1 MQRFLVITLPHWPVT
16 ARARLM
22 QGPVVVVVRRK
33 GARMVHAAN
42 RLARAD
48 GVERG
53 MPLAQAKA
61 LVRSEPLELDHDHAA
76 DRRAISNLAHWCQRL
91 SPLVQTV
98 HDDDYAAVVIDLTG
112 LERVHR
118 GEDRLLARLRAH
130 MDRMRV
136 ECTLWTA
143 STQAA
148 ASVAGRAAPS
158 GHDGIIK
165 HGEERWRTRACP
177 VDALRIDHDLVAM
190 LHEVNVRT
198 IDDLR
203 QVQRVQVAAR
213 FGQRLLDRLDAIQG
227 LVLEPFRAIRCVP
240 EVQGQVAFDGPCPQ
254 VEALCQAVQSCF
266 EQVCTQL
273 QDRGRGARAFRVRV
287 RCCDLPEHA
296 WTIRCTQP
304 IRSWHAVR
312 ALVLPSLQDLPLG
325 HGVEAVHVVARSL
338 RRVALMQGGLQR
350 PCGPA
355 EHGALWI
362 DSLRERFGPDA
373 VSMPILRAVRRHA
386 WHEGAVAIDASIE
399 RHHDDRQASN
409 PLAGISGLDGISGF
423 GGLDSLDRIRGVDG
437 TGGADPAHDPV
448 HALAS
453 EPSCVWP
460 RPERIIVQSNRA
472 VADRAQDPDHQHA
485 AMDHD
490 CHVAPWPIPP
500 SSFRWRGAAWHVIDR
515 HGPQRLV
522 GAWWHAHDAG
532 TRDHWRVH
540 ATRIGVMQGG
550 VIDDHASTG
559 TAAPHDH
566 AWLALVRH
574 DDGSWWV
581 QGAWT

>member
-1 MQRFLVITLPHWPVT
+1 MQRFLVITLPHWSVT

-33 GARMVHAAN
+33 GARMVHAAS

-61 LVRSEPLELDHDHAA
+61 LLSSEPLELEHDPAA
-76 DRRAISNLAHWCQRL
+76 DRRALYALARWCQRI
-91 SPLVQTV
+91 SPLVQLV
-98 HDDDYAAVVIDLTG
+98 HDDDQAALVIDLTG
-112 LERVHR
+112 LERMHR
-118 GEDRLLARLRAH
+118 GEDRLLLKLRAH
-130 MDRMRV
+130 MERMRV

-148 ASVAGRAAPS
+148 AIATGRAAPS

-165 HGEERWRTRACP
+165 QGEERWRTRACP
-177 VDALRIDHDLVAM
+177 IDALRIDRELVAM

-203 QVQRVQVAAR
+203 QVQRDQVAAR

-240 EVQGQVAFDGPCPQ
+240 DVQGQVIFDGPCPQ

-273 QDRGRGARAFRVRV
+273 QDRGRGARAFTVRV
-287 RCCDLPEHA
+287 RCCDLPQHA

-312 ALVLPSLQDLPLG
+312 PLVLPSLQDLPLG
-325 HGVEAVHVVARSL
+325 HGVEAVQVLARSL
-338 RRVALMQGGLQR
+338 RRMASVQGGLQGTR
-350 PCGPA
+350 RAG
-355 EHGALWI
+355 EHGVLWI
-362 DSLRERFGPDA
+362 DGLRERFGPDA
-373 VSMPILRAVRRHA
+373 VSVPSLRALRQHA
-386 WHEGAVAIDASIE
+386 WQERAVTIDASIE
-399 RHHDDRQASN
+399 GHQDDRHASN
-409 PLAGISGLDGISGF
+409 PLAGISGLDDISRF
-423 GGLDSLDRIRGVDG
+423 GGLDSLERIRGVDG
-437 TGGADPAHDPV
+437 MGGADPPHEPL

-460 RPERIIVQSNRA
+460 RPERIIVQSNRTA
-472 VADRAQDPDHQHA
+472 VDRVQDPDHRHA

-490 CHVAPWPIPP
+490 RHGAPWPLPP
-500 SSFRWRGAAWHVIDR
+500 SSFRWRGAVWHVIGR
-515 HGPQRLV
+515 QGPQRLL
-522 GAWWHAHDAG
+522 GAWWQAHDAG
-532 TRDHWRVH
+532 THDHWRVH
-540 ATRIGVMQGG
+540 ATRSMANPSG
-550 VIDDHASTG
+550 
-559 TAAPHDH
+559 DH

-574 DDGSWWV
+574 DDGSWWAR
-581 QGAWT
+581 GAWT

>member
-1 MQRFLVITLPHWPVT
+1 MQRFLVITLPHWSVT
-16 ARARLM
+16 ARARLV

-33 GARMVHAAN
+33 GARMVHAAS

-48 GVERG
+48 GVEPG

-61 LVRSEPLELDHDHAA
+61 LLTSEPHELEHDPAA
-76 DRRAISNLAHWCQRL
+76 DRRALSTLARWCQRI
-91 SPLVQTV
+91 SPLVQLV
-98 HDDDYAAVVIDLTG
+98 HDDDHAALVIDLTG

-118 GEDRLLARLRAH
+118 GEDRLLVRLRAH

-148 ASVAGRAAPS
+148 AGAAGRAAPS
-158 GHDGIIK
+158 GHDGVIK
-165 HGEERWRTRACP
+165 HGEERWRTRTCP
-177 VDALRIDHDLVAM
+177 VDALQIDRDLMAM

-203 QVQRVQVAAR
+203 QVQRAQIAAR

-240 EVQGQVAFDGPCPQ
+240 EVQGQIIFDGPCPQ

-266 EQVCTQL
+266 EQACMQL

-287 RCCDLPEHA
+287 QCCDLPEHA

-312 ALVLPSLQDLPLG
+312 PLVLPSLQDLPLG
-325 HGVEAVHVVARSL
+325 HGVEAVHVIARSL
-338 RRVALMQGGLQR
+338 RRVAPVQGGLQGT
-350 PCGPA
+350 CSPA
-355 EHGALWI
+355 EPGALWI

-373 VSMPILRAVRRHA
+373 VSVPSLRAVRRHA

-399 RHHDDRQASN
+399 AHHDDREGSGGVN
-409 PLAGISGLDGISGF
+409 GIHAIHGMNDFDGI
-423 GGLDSLDRIRGVDG
+423 GGMASAGKTASAG
-437 TGGADPAHDPV
+437 EMTSADAAHAPL

-460 RPERIIVQSNRA
+460 RPERISVTQPGPN
-472 VADRAQDPDHQHA
+472 
-485 AMDHD
+485 
-490 CHVAPWPIPP
+490 APWPIPP
-500 SSFRWRGAAWHVIDR
+500 SRFRWRGAAWHVIGCQ
-515 HGPQRLV
+515 GPQRLV
-522 GAWWHAHDAG
+522 GAWWQAHDAG

-540 ATRIGVMQGG
+540 ATR
-550 VIDDHASTG
+550 S
-559 TAAPHDH
+559 AADPPGDH

>member
-1 MQRFLVITLPHWPVT
+1 MQRFLVITLPHWSVT
-16 ARARLM
+16 ARARLV
-22 QGPVVVVVRRK
+22 QQPVVVVVRRK
-33 GARMVHAAN
+33 GALIVHAAS

-48 GVERG
+48 GVQCD

-61 LVRSEPLELDHDHAA
+61 LMRCESHDMEHDPAA
-76 DRRAISNLAHWCQRL
+76 DRRALYTLARWCQRI
-91 SPLVQTV
+91 SPLVQLV
-98 HDDDYAAVVIDLTG
+98 HDDDHAALVIDLTG

-148 ASVAGRAAPS
+148 ASAAGQAAPS

-177 VDALRIDHDLVAM
+177 VDALRIDRELVAM

-203 QVQRVQVAAR
+203 QVQRAQIAAR
-213 FGQRLLDRLDAIQG
+213 FGQRLLDQLDAIQG

-240 EVQGQVAFDGPCPQ
+240 DVQGHIIFDGPCPQ

-266 EQVCTQL
+266 EQACAQL
-273 QDRGRGARAFRVRV
+273 QDRGRGARAFMVRV
-287 RCCDLPEHA
+287 QCSDLPRHG

-304 IRSWHAVR
+304 IQSWHAVR
-312 ALVLPSLQDLPLG
+312 PLVLPSLQDLPLG
-325 HGVEAVHVVARSL
+325 HGVEAVQVIARSL
-338 RRVALMQGGLQR
+338 RRVAPVQGGLHGTR
-350 PCGPA
+350 HTG
-355 EHGALWI
+355 EHGALWL
-362 DSLRERFGPDA
+362 DSLRERFGAGA
-373 VSMPILRAVRRHA
+373 VCVPSVRAVRRHA
-386 WHEGAVAIDASIE
+386 WHESAVAIDAAIE
-399 RHHDDRQASN
+399 GNQD
-409 PLAGISGLDGISGF
+409 GLDGSSTLQAVGMHGI
-423 GGLDSLDRIRGVDG
+423 DSMRDTDSMR
-437 TGGADPAHDPV
+437 GADPTHAPV

-453 EPSCVWP
+453 EPSCLWP
-460 RPERIIVQSNRA
+460 QAERITAAS
-472 VADRAQDPDHQHA
+472 HA
-485 AMDHD
+485 TD
-490 CHVAPWPIPP
+490 APWPTPP
-500 SSFRWRGAAWHVIDR
+500 HRFRWRGAAWHIIGCQ
-515 HGPQRLV
+515 GPQRLV
-522 GAWWHAHDAG
+522 GAWWQAHDAG

-540 ATRIGVMQGG
+540 ATRSATDPSGE
-550 VIDDHASTG
+550 
-559 TAAPHDH
+559 H
-566 AWLALVRH
+566 AWLSLVRH

>member
-1 MQRFLVITLPHWPVT
+1 MQRFLVITLPHWPTT
-16 ARARLM
+16 ARARLV

-33 GARMVHAAN
+33 GARVVHAAN

-48 GVERG
+48 GVERS

-61 LVRSEPLELDHDHAA
+61 LMRSEPLELEHDHAA
-76 DRRAISNLAHWCQRL
+76 DRRALCTLARWCQRI
-91 SPLVQTV
+91 SPLVQLV
-98 HDDDYAAVVIDLTG
+98 HDDDHAALVIDLTG

-118 GEDRLLARLRAH
+118 GEDRLLVRLRAH

-148 ASVAGRAAPS
+148 AGAAGRAAPS

-177 VDALRIDHDLVAM
+177 VKALRIDPELVAM

-203 QVQRVQVAAR
+203 QVQRAQVAAR
-213 FGQRLLDRLDAIQG
+213 FGQHLLDRLDAIQG
-227 LVLEPFRAIRCVP
+227 LVLEPFRAIRCAP
-240 EVQGQVAFDGPCPQ
+240 DVQGQVIFDGPCAQ
-254 VEALCQAVQSCF
+254 VEALCRAVQSCF
-266 EQVCTQL
+266 EQVCAQL
-273 QDRGRGARAFRVRV
+273 QDRGRGARTFRVQV

-296 WTIRCTQP
+296 WTIRCTQA
-304 IRSWHAVR
+304 ICSWHAVR

-325 HGVEAVHVVARSL
+325 HGVESVHVIARSL
-338 RRVALMQGGLQR
+338 RRMAPVQGGLQGA
-350 PCGPA
+350 CSPA
-355 EHGALWI
+355 EPGALWI

-373 VSMPILRAVRRHA
+373 VSVPSLRAVRRHA
-386 WHEGAVAIDASIE
+386 WHESAVAIDASIE
-399 RHHDDRQASN
+399 GDHDDRGGSGGVK
-409 PLAGISGLDGISGF
+409 GIRGTHDLDGI
-423 GGLDSLDRIRGVDG
+423 GGTAIPVVMDSVEGMAKAG
-437 TGGADPAHDPV
+437 EMASADPARAVGHS
-448 HALAS
+448 LAS

-460 RPERIIVQSNRA
+460 RPERITVMHSG
-472 VADRAQDPDHQHA
+472 PD
-485 AMDHD
+485 
-490 CHVAPWPIPP
+490 APWPIPP
-500 SSFRWRGAAWHVIDR
+500 TRFRWRGAAWHVIGCQ
-515 HGPQRLV
+515 GPQRLV
-522 GAWWHAHDAG
+522 GAWWQVHDAG

-540 ATRIGVMQGG
+540 ATR
-550 VIDDHASTG
+550 S
-559 TAAPHDH
+559 AAEPSGDH

>member
-1 MQRFLVITLPHWPVT
+1 MQRFLVITLPHWSVT
-16 ARARLM
+16 ARARLV

-61 LVRSEPLELDHDHAA
+61 LLTSAPHELEHDPAA
-76 DRRAISNLAHWCQRL
+76 DRRALHALARWCQRI
-91 SPLVQTV
+91 SPLVQLV
-98 HDDDYAAVVIDLTG
+98 HDDDHAALVIDLTG

-148 ASVAGRAAPS
+148 AGVAGRAAPS

-177 VDALRIDHDLVAM
+177 VSALRIDHELVAM

-203 QVQRVQVAAR
+203 QVQRAQVAAR

-227 LVLEPFRAIRCVP
+227 LVIEPFRAIRCVP
-240 EVQGQVAFDGPCPQ
+240 EVQGQIIFDGPCPQ
-254 VEALCQAVQSCF
+254 VEALCHAVQSCF

-273 QDRGRGARAFRVRV
+273 QDRGRGARAFRVHV

-304 IRSWHAVR
+304 IRSWDAVR
-312 ALVLPSLQDLPLG
+312 PLVLPSLQDLPLG
-325 HGVEAVHVVARSL
+325 HGVEAVHVIARSL
-338 RRVALMQGGLQR
+338 RRMAPVQGGLQR
-350 PCGPA
+350 AHQAG

-373 VSMPILRAVRRHA
+373 VSVPSLRAVRRHA

-399 RHHDDRQASN
+399 GHHDDREGSDGVH
-409 PLAGISGLDGISGF
+409 GIHGTHDLDGISGME
-423 GGLDSLDRIRGVDG
+423 GMA
-437 TGGADPAHDPV
+437 GADPS
-448 HALAS
+448 HAAGHVLAS
-453 EPSCVWP
+453 EPSCRWP
-460 RPERIIVQSNRA
+460 RPERITVTQPG
-472 VADRAQDPDHQHA
+472 AD
-485 AMDHD
+485 
-490 CHVAPWPIPP
+490 APWPIPP
-500 SSFRWRGAAWHVIDR
+500 SRFRWRGSAWHVIGCQ
-515 HGPQRLV
+515 GPQRLV
-522 GAWWHAHDAG
+522 GAWWHVDDAG

-540 ATRIGVMQGG
+540 ATR
-550 VIDDHASTG
+550 S
-559 TAAPHDH
+559 AADPSGDH

-581 QGAWT
+581 EGAWT

>member
-1 MQRFLVITLPHWPVT
+1 MQRFLVITLPHWSVT
-16 ARARLM
+16 ARARLV

-61 LVRSEPLELDHDHAA
+61 LLTSEPHELEHDPAA
-76 DRRAISNLAHWCQRL
+76 DRRALHALARWCQRI
-91 SPLVQTV
+91 SPLVQLV
-98 HDDDYAAVVIDLTG
+98 HDDDQAALVIDLTG
-112 LERVHR
+112 MERVHR
-118 GEDRLLARLRAH
+118 GEDRLLARLRTH
-130 MDRMRV
+130 MDRMQV

-177 VDALRIDHDLVAM
+177 VSALRIDHELVAM

-203 QVQRVQVAAR
+203 QVQRAQVAAR

-227 LVLEPFRAIRCVP
+227 LVIEPFRAIRCVP
-240 EVQGQVAFDGPCPQ
+240 EVQGQIIFDGPCPQ
-254 VEALCQAVQSCF
+254 VEALCRAVQSCF

-273 QDRGRGARAFRVRV
+273 QDRGRGARAFAVRV
-287 RCCDLPEHA
+287 RCSDLPLHA

-304 IRSWHAVR
+304 IRFWDAVR
-312 ALVLPSLQDLPLG
+312 PLVLPSLQDLPLG
-325 HGVEAVHVVARSL
+325 HGVEAVHVIARSL
-338 RRVALMQGGLQR
+338 RRMAPVQGGLQGAR
-350 PCGPA
+350 QAG

-373 VSMPILRAVRRHA
+373 VSVPSLRAVRRHA

-399 RHHDDRQASN
+399 GHHDDREGSDGVH
-409 PLAGISGLDGISGF
+409 GIQSTHDLDGISGM
-423 GGLDSLDRIRGVDG
+423 DG
-437 TGGADPAHDPV
+437 MAGADPSHAAV

-460 RPERIIVQSNRA
+460 RPERITVTQPG
-472 VADRAQDPDHQHA
+472 AD
-485 AMDHD
+485 
-490 CHVAPWPIPP
+490 APWPIPP
-500 SSFRWRGAAWHVIDR
+500 SRFRWRGSAWRIIGCQ
-515 HGPQRLV
+515 GPQRLV
-522 GAWWHAHDAG
+522 GAWWHVDDAG

-540 ATRIGVMQGG
+540 ATR
-550 VIDDHASTG
+550 S
-559 TAAPHDH
+559 AADPSGDH

>member
-16 ARARLM
+16 ARARLV

-33 GARMVHAAN
+33 GARMVHAAS

-61 LVRSEPLELDHDHAA
+61 LARSEPLELDHDHAA
-76 DRRAISNLAHWCQRL
+76 DRRALSNLARWCQRI
-91 SPLVQTV
+91 SPLVQPV
-98 HDDDYAAVVIDLTG
+98 HDDDHAAIVIDLTG

-118 GEDRLLARLRAH
+118 GEDRLLVRLRAH

-148 ASVAGRAAPS
+148 AGTAGRAAPS

-165 HGEERWRTRACP
+165 RGEERWRTRACP
-177 VDALRIDHDLVAM
+177 IDTLRIDRELVAM

-203 QVQRVQVAAR
+203 QVQRNQVAAR

-240 EVQGQVAFDGPCPQ
+240 EVQGQVIFDGPCPQ

-312 ALVLPSLQDLPLG
+312 PLVLPSLQDLPLG
-325 HGVEAVHVVARSL
+325 HGVEAVHVIARSL
-338 RRVALMQGGLQR
+338 RRVASRQGGLQGA
-350 PCGPA
+350 CNPA

-386 WHEGAVAIDASIE
+386 WHEGTVAIDASIE
-399 RHHDDRQASN
+399 GNHDDRGSSGGVN
-409 PLAGISGLDGISGF
+409 GIRGIHGLDGL
-423 GGLDSLDRIRGVDG
+423 GGM
-437 TGGADPAHDPV
+437 GGAGPAQASV

-460 RPERIIVQSNRA
+460 QPELIIVQNHRA
-472 VADRAQDPDHQHA
+472 ADDAEQPACLPHAAPDHDRAH
-485 AMDHD
+485 
-490 CHVAPWPIPP
+490 APWPMPP
-500 SSFRWRGAAWHVIDR
+500 SCFRWQGAIWRTIAFQ
-515 HGPQRLV
+515 GPQRLV
-522 GAWWHAHDAG
+522 GAWWQAHDAG

-540 ATRIGVMQGG
+540 ATRIGVMQRAL
-550 VIDDHASTG
+550 IDGHASTG
-559 TAAPHDH
+559 TAAPCDH